1 MSDRARRYWESP
13 RIVAAYAR
21 DGRLLPGERA
31 LLERVARDGLRP
43 RVLDIGVGAGRTT
56 RFLVPVAS
64 RYVGIDLSRRMIE
77 TCIARFGESPT
88 VEFRVA
94 DARDLPFPDA
104 SFEVVLF
111 SYCGIDDLTDPLDR
125 RRAIT
130 EMARVA
136 TPGGWVALSAHNLNT
151 VVYHFSARRR
161 LAELSWRRPTRIPH
175 VLGHALKAVG
185 GKLINPPPHRLAR
198 LETAC
203 IRDTLYRG
211 RILKTWY
218 ARPDAQIQELEALGL
233 GVDCV
238 LDDEGKPASRESLGS
253 LSAVVPYYLCR
264 KPEDRKR

>member
-151 VVYHFSARRR
+151 VAYHFSARRR
-161 LAELSWRRPTRIPH
+161 LAELSWRRPTRIPTSS
-175 VLGHALKAVG
+175 AMRSR
-185 GKLINPPPHRLAR
+185 PLAASSSIP
-198 LETAC
+198 LPT
-203 IRDTLYRG
+203 G
-211 RILKTWY
+211 S
-218 ARPDAQIQELEALGL
+218 
-233 GVDCV
+233 
-238 LDDEGKPASRESLGS
+238 PASRRRVYATPCTAGGS
-253 LSAVVPYYLCR
+253 SRPGTPGLTLRS
-264 KPEDRKR
+264 KS